1 MMSALQQAI
10 FHQRDQSELV
20 VVSLQRVLIER
31 AKIHRSMI
39 PVRRQGDAW

>member
-1 MMSALQQAI
+1 MSAVQQAI

-20 VVSLQRVLIER
+20 VSLQRVLIAR
-31 AKIHRSMI
+31 IKIHRSMI